1 MKKLLKYLLVL
12 IGLVVGAGIIM
23 CGVLVIF
30 PSVSIFNIKYQTR
43 SKSFYNNINVEEF
56 NFSYANDKGEIVK
69 NNFSYS
75 IPKFNTIT
83 INTDYYDVQVK
94 ASDVENNQNE
104 IRIRMNKE
112 YSGFI
117 KANSKT
123 YTMSIFKVLYDVEN
137 YVVYEVPKSDG
148 SIEEKT
154 IKVYKMETTF
164 LKKEGMDYILLDNVN
179 VLESNIRQGEEG
191 IFKEEDGVKKI
202 KIYEEDSENFNFY
215 NIKDS
220 YLTETYNLVIDLDN
234 VEKVLLLKEN
244 TNVIVELPSAFFSG
258 GDTNIVV
265 NSNNGKIDLGGNE
278 EVIQVVD
285 EQKNKLYSL
294 FNKINEYTSKYTKE
308 NEDKDNWEEQTIIY
322 SDSLREMVFESV
334 NLDAIDFTSKKFVNS
349 IKKDNIFNVVYETLF
364 KDTTSEYYYNLN
376 FNTINVKTT
385 KGNVNINKTI
395 KFNDSLDNKLSIKT
409 DTGSILNNAILNVSS
424 SYESDKG
431 NINLQP
437 YHQDY
442 QIINGNVNIK
452 SNTSVVTMPSVHGN
466 VVCDS
471 KSGQITI
478 DQLTGSFQA
487 TEKTSHTEININ
499 YVDGEFL
506 VPEAEYS
513 NITLKETNSKLSI
526 YTKKGNVN
534 IGNLTTITSAEAYK
548 ANIKTDS
555 GDINVDFIDNTNL
568 YVYSKSG
575 NINLSYSKNNN
586 GVIKYNSNNTCQ
598 LNIESE
604 KSEINLNDVNVFLD
618 VLVTEKTSKKVNV
631 AFKEVMATKD
641 NPSAIKVKDQ
651 KVNVKLDPTQPVT
664 IVSDKAN
671 LDKLGLE
678 EKNKTSVEYKIKKI
692 NENNEEVEVSY
703 GKMSLFNQSF
713 DEKRPTYSSN
723 ILILYSSSGDY
734 GEIVVETT
742 QE

>member
-56 NFSYANDKGEIVK
+56 NFRYANDKGEIIK
-69 NNFSYS
+69 NNFGYS

-104 IRIRMNKE
+104 IRVRMNKQ

-148 SIEEKT
+148 TFEEKT

-164 LKKEGMDYILLDNVN
+164 LKKEGMDYIILDNVN

-202 KIYEEDSENFNFY
+202 KIYEENSDNYNFY

-220 YLTETYNLVIDLDN
+220 YLTETYNLVIDLEN
-234 VEKVLLLKEN
+234 VEKFFLLKEN
-244 TNVIVELPSAFFSG
+244 TSVVVELPSAFFAG

-265 NSNNGKIDLGGNE
+265 NSNSGKIDLGSDE
-278 EVIQVVD
+278 EVIEVID
-285 EQKNKLYSL
+285 EQKNELYSL
-294 FNKINEYTSKYTKE
+294 FNKIKDLASKYTKD
-308 NEDKDNWEEQTIIY
+308 NNDKENWEEQTIIY
-322 SDSLREMVFESV
+322 SDAIRNMVAENI
-334 NLDAIDFTSKKFVNS
+334 NLDAIDFDSKKYVNS
-349 IKKDNIFNVVYETLF
+349 IKKDDPFNVPYETLF
-364 KDTTSEYYYNLN
+364 YDKTSEYFYNLN
-376 FNTINVKTT
+376 FNNINVKTS
-385 KGNVNINKTI
+385 KGNVNIKRTI

-409 DTGSILNNAILNVSS
+409 ETGSIFNNAILNVSS
-424 SYESDKG
+424 SYETDKG

-452 SNTSVVTMPSVHGN
+452 SNTSFITMPNVHGN

-471 KSGQITI
+471 KSGQISI
-478 DQLTGSFQA
+478 DQLTGSFTA
-487 TEKTSHTEININ
+487 TEKTSHTEIKIN

-506 VPEAEYS
+506 IPEAEYS
-513 NITLKETNSKLSI
+513 NITLGETNSKLSI
-526 YTKKGNVN
+526 YTKKGKVN
-534 IGNLTTITSAEAYK
+534 IGSLTTITSAEAYK
-548 ANIKTDS
+548 ANIRTDS
-555 GDINVDFIDNTNL
+555 GNINVDFIDNTNL
-568 YVYSKSG
+568 TVNSKTG
-575 NINLSYSKNNN
+575 TINLSYSKENN
-586 GVIKYNSNNTCQ
+586 GVLKYNSNNSCQ

-604 KSEINLNDVNVFLD
+604 KSEINLNDVNVYLD
-618 VLVTEKTSKKVNV
+618 VLVTQKTGKKINV
-631 AFKEVMATKD
+631 TFKELMATAD
-641 NPSAIKVKDQ
+641 SPSAIKVKDQ
-651 KVNVKLDPTQPVT
+651 KVNVKLNPTQPVT

-678 EKNKTSVEYKIKKI
+678 EKNKTNVEYKIKRK

-703 GKMSLFNQSF
+703 GKINLFNQSF
-713 DEKRPTYSSN
+713 DEKKPTYSSN

-734 GEIVVETT
+734 GDIVVETR
-742 QE
+742 